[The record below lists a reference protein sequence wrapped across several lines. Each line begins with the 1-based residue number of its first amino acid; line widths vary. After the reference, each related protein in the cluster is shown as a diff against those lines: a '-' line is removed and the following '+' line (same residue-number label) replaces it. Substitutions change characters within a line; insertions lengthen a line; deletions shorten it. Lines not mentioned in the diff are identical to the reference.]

1 MGDIEIIKNLINE
14 KEVSEYKKIL
24 VKYYEN
30 NNIKEISEF
39 LKNRCWRKM

>member
-14 KEVSEYKKIL
+14 KEVPEYKKIL

-30 NNIKEISEF
+30 NDITEISEF

>member
-14 KEVSEYKKIL
+14 KEVPEYKKIL

-30 NNIKEISEF
+30 NDIT
-39 LKNRCWRKM
+39 